1 MVYNPA
7 TDFLGLWRASGGNV
21 SKMEM
26 PGLDFVIS
34 ALARAGVIT

>member
-1 MVYNPA
+1 MVYDPA

-26 PGLDFVIS
+26 PGLD
-34 ALARAGVIT
+34 